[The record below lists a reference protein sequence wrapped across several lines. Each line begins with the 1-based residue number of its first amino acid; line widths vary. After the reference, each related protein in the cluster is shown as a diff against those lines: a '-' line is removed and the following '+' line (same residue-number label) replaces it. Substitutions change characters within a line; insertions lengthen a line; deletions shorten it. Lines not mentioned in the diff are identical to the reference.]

1 MSIGIK
7 ELLVL
12 NWQGCFS
19 VIPWHLGLLSNEA
32 LTPFRQSYVIWDLDS
47 RQLLGVLEEKDC
59 KNISFASLQ
68 KYMSMLQGC

>member
-1 MSIGIK
+1 MSIDIK
-7 ELLVL
+7 ELVVL

-19 VIPWHLGLLSNEA
+19 VTPWHLGLLSNGA
-32 LTPFRQSYVIWDLDS
+32 LNPIQSYVIWDLDS

-68 KYMSMLQGC
+68 KNMSILQGC